1 MRQYLHIS
9 HTISML
15 FSSLPGSDELRQRNT
30 AHARINGPAS
40 FVSKA
45 LKVEIIASISWTSA
59 KVKADAPCLRISI
72 LTFRRKKKRE
82 SKGKCSYEKD

>member
-1 MRQYLHIS
+1 
-9 HTISML
+9 ML
-15 FSSLPGSDELRQRNT
+15 FSSLPGSDELKQRNT

-59 KVKADAPCLRISI
+59 KVKADAPCLRIQVFQ
-72 LTFRRKKKRE
+72 LLERKKKRIE
-82 SKGKCSYEKD
+82 